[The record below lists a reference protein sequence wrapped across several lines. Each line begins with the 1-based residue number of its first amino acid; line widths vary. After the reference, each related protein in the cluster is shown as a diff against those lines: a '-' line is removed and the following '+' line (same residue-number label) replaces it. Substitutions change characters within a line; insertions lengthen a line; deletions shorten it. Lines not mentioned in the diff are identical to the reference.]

1 MIKPTLSSILLVVSC
16 WQLLFVGTESFKTIG
31 LNHRLKGVV
40 KISGNIL
47 SISSSRFGTKN
58 VLHANPQLIEEEKKK
73 QEFNT
78 DAIIPKER
86 WDFADDIYLITTTEK
101 GSERLERTKE
111 QLEKVNMLDKVK
123 IRTFKPDDEDRVR
136 GKNHKNSQNP
146 NNPNKI
152 AYIIYNIHL
161 YVYKIVF

>member
-1 MIKPTLSSILLVVSC
+1 MIKPTLSSIVLAVSC
-16 WQLLFVGTESFKTIG
+16 WQLLFIETESFKTIG
-31 LNHRLKGVV
+31 LNHRLKGCA
-40 KISGNIL
+40 KNSGNAL
-47 SISSSRFGTKN
+47 SISSSRYGTNN

-73 QEFNT
+73 QDFNT

-111 QLEKVNMLDKVK
+111 QLEKVNMLEKVK

-136 GKNHKNSQNP
+136 GEHLNNSKNSDNPDNSKEVQNISEGLQ
-146 NNPNKI
+146 NREK
-152 AYIIYNIHL
+152 
-161 YVYKIVF
+161 